1 MCRKIHVEPPDFSDK
16 MSVTE
21 LLGIKC
27 SELFFLWK
35 KNNNIANT
43 IKLGYM
49 SNEFIGSILD
59 LYKTD

>member
-35 KNNNIANT
+35 KNNNIAKDGKEKSYLN
-43 IKLGYM
+43 
-49 SNEFIGSILD
+49 
-59 LYKTD
+59 